1 MTDSPST
8 LTEYH
13 LGLTGYPLDHS
24 LSPKLHNAALKA
36 AGLQGYY
43 DLFAVPPEDA
53 VSLAT
58 LLEQVRL
65 GALHGLNVTIPHK
78 KRVIPYLDELT
89 PTAKTIGA
97 VNTIWLRNGRL
108 HGDNTDAPG
117 FMRDVERFLGHHSGK
132 RPFALILG
140 AGGSARAVVYAL
152 ASAGWGVTVAARQ
165 LIQAKGL
172 TAAMVEHVSG
182 PLTAVPLTVEALR
195 GIIPGLLVN
204 CTPLGMAPAMNASP
218 WPDGLPLP
226 ETAVYDLVYN
236 PRETRLVRDARAA
249 GLPATTGLGMLQEQA
264 ALAFTR
270 WTGKIVDFGKLEINT
285 SNQ

>member
-1 MTDSPST
+1 M
-8 LTEYH
+8 
-13 LGLTGYPLDHS
+13 
-24 LSPKLHNAALKA
+24 
-36 AGLQGYY
+36 
-43 DLFAVPPEDA
+43 
-53 VSLAT
+53 SLAT

-78 KRVIPYLDELT
+78 QRVIPYLDELT
-89 PTAKTIGA
+89 PTAKAIGA

-165 LIQAKGL
+165 LTQAKAL

-204 CTPLGMAPAMNASP
+204 CTPLGMAPDMNASP

-226 ETAVYDLVYN
+226 ENGRLRPGVQS
-236 PRETRLVRDARAA
+236 PRNQAGARRPRCGIACHYRPGYASGA
-249 GLPATTGLGMLQEQA
+249 GRTGLYPLDGENCG
-264 ALAFTR
+264 F
-270 WTGKIVDFGKLEINT
+270 WKVGD
-285 SNQ
+285 